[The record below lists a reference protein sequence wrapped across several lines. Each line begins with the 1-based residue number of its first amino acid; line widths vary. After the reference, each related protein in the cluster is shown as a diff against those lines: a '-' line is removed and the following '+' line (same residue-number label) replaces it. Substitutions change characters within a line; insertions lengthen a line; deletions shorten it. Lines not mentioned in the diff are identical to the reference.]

1 MQKQT
6 PETVT
11 IHVEKDFKIG
21 EVDQRLFSS
30 FAEHMGRS
38 IYTGIYEPGHPA
50 ADAKGFRTDV
60 LELVR
65 ELNLSHVR
73 YPGGN
78 FLSGYDWKDGIGP
91 KEARPRRLDLAWK
104 SIESNQVGI
113 DEFYDWSRLAGI
125 QIMGGVNMGTGSP
138 KDAAELVE
146 YCNYPGGT
154 AWSDRRI
161 QNGHKDPMGISL
173 WCIGNEM
180 DGPWQIGHLDAI
192 DYGKKARE
200 AAKMMKWVDDS
211 IEVVVCGSSN
221 AEISTFPEWDRQV
234 LEYTYDEADYL
245 SMHRYFENEGNDLD
259 FLASFKD
266 MDQFISTLVATVDYV
281 KAVKRS
287 KKTIG
292 LSFDEWNVWY
302 QKRQTPHDW
311 MEAPELIE
319 DRYTLLDALSFSGMC
334 MALLNHADR
343 VKIACLAQLVNVIAP
358 ILTERGGRAI
368 RQTIF
373 YPFQLFS
380 KHGRGTALR
389 PVVHTPLLETRHGD
403 AEQLYTSAVLHED
416 GTLSLFCLNIGETAL
431 QAELDLRSFGS
442 VKLCAHTRLSGD
454 DLNAVNTFD
463 NPFAVVPQQ
472 IPVSEKP
479 AARFS
484 ERIPARSFS
493 VFSFAPSETL

>member
-154 AWSDRRI
+154 AWSDRRR
-161 QNGHKDPMGISL
+161 N
-173 WCIGNEM
+173 
-180 DGPWQIGHLDAI
+180 
-192 DYGKKARE
+192 YG
-200 AAKMMKWVDDS
+200 
-211 IEVVVCGSSN
+211 
-221 AEISTFPEWDRQV
+221 
-234 LEYTYDEADYL
+234 
-245 SMHRYFENEGNDLD
+245 
-259 FLASFKD
+259 
-266 MDQFISTLVATVDYV
+266 
-281 KAVKRS
+281 
-287 KKTIG
+287 
-292 LSFDEWNVWY
+292 
-302 QKRQTPHDW
+302 
-311 MEAPELIE
+311 
-319 DRYTLLDALSFSGMC
+319 
-334 MALLNHADR
+334 
-343 VKIACLAQLVNVIAP
+343 
-358 ILTERGGRAI
+358 
-368 RQTIF
+368 
-373 YPFQLFS
+373 
-380 KHGRGTALR
+380 
-389 PVVHTPLLETRHGD
+389 
-403 AEQLYTSAVLHED
+403 
-416 GTLSLFCLNIGETAL
+416 
-431 QAELDLRSFGS
+431 
-442 VKLCAHTRLSGD
+442 
-454 DLNAVNTFD
+454 
-463 NPFAVVPQQ
+463 
-472 IPVSEKP
+472 
-479 AARFS
+479 
-484 ERIPARSFS
+484 
-493 VFSFAPSETL
+493 